1 MKVPDLFVGKR
12 LFVGE
17 GLPTCLGIGPAEIR
31 GSSYNEG
38 PAITGN
44 PSVFPIV
51 SGTSMIG
58 PSANPEAPIPVVPGA
73 IAGFNHSPYSLT
85 VVGDA
90 CIFDNLTVN
99 RQVEV
104 GTHLIAQGEVISRN
118 GRHILSLKKDF
129 DIPHPI
135 KDGWRLTHACLEGPE
150 AGVYYRGK
158 LINSSNIILPEY
170 WRKLV
175 DEDTIT
181 VNITPIKYHQS
192 IIVKEIKDN
201 IIYLSEKDDQKI
213 SCHYHVYAERIDTEK
228 LIPEYEGEI
237 EDYPGDNTQRSIA
250 GWNYDI
256 KNIE

>member
-17 GLPTCLGIGPAEIR
+17 GSPIALGIGPAEIR
-31 GSSYNEG
+31 GSSYTEG
-38 PAITGN
+38 PTITGD
-44 PSVFPIV
+44 PSTFPVV

-58 PSANPEAPIPVVPGA
+58 PSVNSEAPIPIVPGA

-85 VVGDA
+85 VIGDA
-90 CIFDNLTVN
+90 CIFDNLTAN
-99 RQVEV
+99 RQIEV
-104 GTHLIAQGEVISRN
+104 GTHLIAQGEVVSRN

-129 DIPHPI
+129 DIVHPT

-170 WRKLV
+170 WKKLV
-175 DEDTIT
+175 DKDTIT
-181 VNITPIKYHQS
+181 VNITPIEYHQN
-192 IIVKEIKDN
+192 IIIKEIKDN
-201 IIYLSEKDDQKI
+201 IIYLDEKDNQEI
-213 SCHYHVYAERIDTEK
+213 SCHYHVYGERLDTEK